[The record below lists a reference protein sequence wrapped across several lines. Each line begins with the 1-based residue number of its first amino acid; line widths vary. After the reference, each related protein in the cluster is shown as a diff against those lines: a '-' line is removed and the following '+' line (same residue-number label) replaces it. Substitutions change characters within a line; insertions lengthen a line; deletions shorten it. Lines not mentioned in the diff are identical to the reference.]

1 MKQSSQNIQ
10 IDTVYLGLKISKVLF
25 AASGQP
31 HHIMKKKLK
40 RSRLRQSERGERR
53 ELELM
58 KEALC
63 HKLGWTLNTVFY
75 KEILLKCSIQMDSI
89 HCIQTKP
96 VKGMNSATEGGLSA
110 A

>member
-1 MKQSSQNIQ
+1 MQRVVS
-10 IDTVYLGLKISKVLF
+10 F
-25 AASGQP
+25 
-31 HHIMKKKLK
+31 IMKKKLK
-40 RSRLRQSERGERR
+40 RSRLRESESQREKREERREKREEKR

>member
-1 MKQSSQNIQ
+1 M
-10 IDTVYLGLKISKVLF
+10 LF
-25 AASGQP
+25 AANGQL
-31 HHIMKKKLK
+31 HHEEEAQEKPT
-40 RSRLRQSERGERR
+40 ERVRERR